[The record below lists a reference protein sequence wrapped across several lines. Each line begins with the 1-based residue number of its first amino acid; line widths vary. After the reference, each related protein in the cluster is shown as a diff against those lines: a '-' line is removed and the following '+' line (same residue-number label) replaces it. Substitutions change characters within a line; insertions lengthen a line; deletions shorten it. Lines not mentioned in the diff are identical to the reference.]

1 MTHDAMTEH
10 YEEITVCGKPALFTS
25 IRIKRDT
32 VPEGLYAYDVRH
44 DDEYRGIPCEIAPFI
59 MVNQWGTIILTEP
72 LELPDDGRRYIDED
86 TDWNYAPLDGEST
99 TNHKPCTTISDFM
112 TAYYQ
117 ALTPRLFLC
126 TPHYQALFSSNRK
139 PTWSIHSMWAFSYYH
154 PAAFI

>member
-44 DDEYRGIPCEIAPFI
+44 DADCRGIPCEIAPFI

-72 LELPDDGRRYIDED
+72 LELPDDGRRYIDEE
-86 TDWNYAPLDGEST
+86 TDWNYDPFGGAEKKQ
-99 TNHKPCTTISDFM
+99 KPCTTVAEFM
-112 TAYYQ
+112 NTYM
-117 ALTPRLFLC
+117 TR
-126 TPHYQALFSSNRK
+126 R
-139 PTWSIHSMWAFSYYH
+139 
-154 PAAFI
+154 

>member
-44 DDEYRGIPCEIAPFI
+44 DDECRGIPCEIAPFI
-59 MVNQWGTIILTEP
+59 MVNHWGTIILTEP

-86 TDWNYAPLDGEST
+86 ILTGGAGTQSKTGKSFGNPTGGLNG
-99 TNHKPCTTISDFM
+99 
-112 TAYYQ
+112 TANSV
-117 ALTPRLFLC
+117 
-126 TPHYQALFSSNRK
+126 SSEDN
-139 PTWSIHSMWAFSYYH
+139 SVSNLYNG
-154 PAAFI
+154 